1 MKRLRIVYMTLV
13 LIFLYVPLLIV
24 VLYSFS
30 PSKNFTTLANPTTD
44 WYIKLFQNK
53 EIAATL
59 ANSIRLGLISVSAAA
74 VIGTLGAVALARRKL
89 VMQGFLEGLATLPIM
104 VPEIVLGMAFLV
116 AFTAVG
122 FELGMA
128 TMVLAHITFC
138 IPYVFIIVK
147 GRIAALDPQ

>member
-1 MKRLRIVYMTLV
+1 MKKLRIVFMTLV

-30 PSKNFTTLANPTTD
+30 PSKNFATLANPTTD
-44 WYIKLFQNK
+44 WYVKLFQNQV
-53 EIAATL
+53 IADTL
-59 ANSIRLGLISVSAAA
+59 ANSLRLGLISVLAAA